1 MGDKTKK
8 LSTASNNNK
17 SSISD
22 HTMMTDVGN
31 RNSKRASRISMGMKA
46 VKISDSRYKNVKKT
60 SFTSVSDQTEFV
72 STAPTSPES
81 PSSDPVNSQFAV
93 VNQTNNRGWFDNYQA
108 ISIFEDVF

>member
-81 PSSDPVNSQFAV
+81 PSSDPVNSPFAV
-93 VNQTNNRGWFDNYQA
+93 VSPTNNRGWY
-108 ISIFEDVF
+108 

>member
-1 MGDKTKK
+1 MNRKATRFRRSVMGGDKTKK
-8 LSTASNNNK
+8 SSNASNNNK

-93 VNQTNNRGWFDNYQA
+93 VNQTNNR
-108 ISIFEDVF
+108 